1 MRRRLIRFVM
11 FQVLSIGG
19 AVVGMLID
27 LSYRTG
33 WKAPDMNNMGKIIGG
48 DPIGAAIGYGV
59 GVLIGALML
68 VFMDRRHAVG
78 ESRDDVK

>member
-11 FQVLSIGG
+11 FQAVSIGG

-33 WKAPDMNNMGKIIGG
+33 WKAPDINNMGKIIGG

-59 GVLIGALML
+59 GALIGALML
-68 VFMDRRHAVG
+68 VYMGRPRAV
-78 ESRDDVK
+78 V